1 LNFPF
6 YIAKRYAFSRSKSK
20 AINVITAIAAV
31 GIVVSAMAMLVV
43 MSVFSGLREFSTSFT
58 NELDPELKA
67 FSIKGKTF
75 AVSPEQ
81 EAKLKAST
89 SLAGYSKVVED
100 RVLFLFKE
108 KQVVA
113 NMKGVDAEFIQV
125 TNMENNVLYGHWLE
139 DGSDEVVVG
148 LGISYKLS
156 MGLFDT
162 ENSFMVYAMK
172 PGTGAIDNVESA
184 FNEKHLV
191 PTGVYSLKNDDLD
204 EKYVFTSIGVARE
217 MLELKPNEV
226 TNLEFKLA
234 ANSNPNKAAA
244 EIQNILGDQVEIK
257 NRMQLNDSLYKMLN
271 TENIVVYLIFTLV
284 VIITLFNLV
293 GALIMIILEKQNNMK
308 TLHNLG
314 VRESLLRKVFL
325 LQGLILTF
333 LGGFIGVV
341 LGIIIVL
348 IQQRYEL
355 LKITADLGYPV
366 KITFN
371 NILLVCVT
379 ILVLGFIASYIAASR
394 VNKRYLTAN

>member
-1 LNFPF
+1 MNFPF
-6 YIAKRYAFSRSKSK
+6 YIAKRYAFSKSKSK
-20 AINVITAIAAV
+20 AINIITAIAAV
-31 GIVVSAMAMLVV
+31 GIVVSAMAMLIV
-43 MSVFSGLREFSTSFT
+43 MSVFSGLRDFSISFT

-75 AVSPEQ
+75 ELSAEQ
-81 EAKLKAST
+81 EAKLKANPA
-89 SLAGYSKVVED
+89 LVHYSKVVED

-108 KQVVA
+108 KQLVA
-113 NMKGVDAEFIQV
+113 TIKGVDAEFLKV
-125 TNMENNVLYGHWLE
+125 TNMEKNVLYGHWIE
-139 DGSDEVVVG
+139 DDSDEVVVG
-148 LGISYKLS
+148 LGVSYKLS

-162 ENSFMVYAMK
+162 ENAFKVYAIK
-172 PGTGAIDNVESA
+172 PGTGAIDNPENA
-184 FNEKHLV
+184 FNERHLI
-191 PTGVYSLKNDDLD
+191 PTGIYSLKNDDLD
-204 EKYVFTSIGVARE
+204 EKYVFSSLRIARE

-234 ANSNPNKAAA
+234 PQANPTKATA
-244 EIQNILGDQVEIK
+244 EIQAILGDQVVIK

-271 TENIVVYLIFTLV
+271 TENIIVYLIFTLV

-293 GALIMIILEKQNNMK
+293 GALIMIILEKQNNII

-333 LGGFIGVV
+333 LGGFIGMV
-341 LGIIIVL
+341 LGIVVVL

-355 LKITADLGYPV
+355 LRITPELGYPV

-371 NILLVCVT
+371 NIFLVSMT
-379 ILVLGFIASYIAASR
+379 ILILGFIASYIAASR
-394 VNKRYLTAN
+394 VNKKYLKHN

>member
-1 LNFPF
+1 MNFPF
-6 YIAKRYAFSRSKSK
+6 YIAKRYAFSKSKSK
-20 AINVITAIAAV
+20 AINIITAIAAA
-31 GIVVSAMAMLVV
+31 GIVVSAMAMLIV
-43 MSVFSGLREFSTSFT
+43 MSVFSGLRDFSVSFT

-67 FSIKGKTF
+67 FSVKGKTF
-75 AVSPEQ
+75 VVTAEQ
-81 EAKLKAST
+81 EAKLKSST
-89 SLAGYSKVVED
+89 SLSGFSKVVED

-113 NMKGVDAEFIQV
+113 NIKGVDTAYSQV

-139 DGSDEVVVG
+139 ADSDEAVVG

-162 ENSFMVYAMK
+162 ENAFKVYAIK
-172 PGTGAIDNVESA
+172 PGTGAIENPESA
-184 FNEKHLV
+184 FNERHLI
-191 PTGVYSLKNDDLD
+191 PTGIYTLKNDDLD
-204 EKYVFTSIGVARE
+204 EKYVFTSLRIARE
-217 MLELKPNEV
+217 MLELKTDEV
-226 TNLEFKLA
+226 THIEFKLA
-234 ANSNPNKAAA
+234 PQVHPSKATAD
-244 EIQNILGDQVEIK
+244 IQAILGDKVIVK

-293 GALIMIILEKQNNMK
+293 GALIMIILEKQSNMK

-314 VRESLLRKVFL
+314 VRESSLRKVFL

-333 LGGFIGVV
+333 LGGFIGMLLGIVVV
-341 LGIIIVL
+341 LV
-348 IQQRYEL
+348 QQRYEL
-355 LKITADLGYPV
+355 LKITPELGYPV

-371 NILLVCVT
+371 NLFLVAIT

-394 VNKRYLTAN
+394 VNKKYLTQQ